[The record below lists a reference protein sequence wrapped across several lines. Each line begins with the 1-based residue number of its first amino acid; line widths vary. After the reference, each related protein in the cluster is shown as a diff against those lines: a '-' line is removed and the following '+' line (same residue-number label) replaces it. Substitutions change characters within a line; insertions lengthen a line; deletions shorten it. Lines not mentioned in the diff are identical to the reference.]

1 MTRLALLAALLVA
14 FAPAVSRMLA
24 GHGALPAS
32 QLTELCTSAGLQ
44 LADVAAAFANH
55 TTHGH
60 EAPPTAPHHGE
71 DGNVCDYCALAAS
84 LSLPLLALHAIAP
97 LPAATSEPLLPAPRL
112 KTIANLRGLGGQG
125 PPILL

>member
-14 FAPAVSRMLA
+14 FAPAVSRLLA

-44 LADVAAAFANH
+44 LADVGKLFAGH
-55 TTHGH
+55 ATQGH
-60 EAPPTAPHHGE
+60 EVPPAAPHHGE
-71 DGNVCDYCALAAS
+71 DGNACDYCTLAAT
-84 LSLPLLALHAIAP
+84 LSLPLLAPHAVAP
-97 LPAATSEPLLPAPRL
+97 QLVAASEPLLPSPRL
-112 KTIANLRGLGGQG
+112 KAIANLRGLGGQG

>member
-14 FAPAVSRMLA
+14 FAPTVSRMLV
-24 GHGALPAS
+24 GHGALPAP

-44 LADVAAAFANH
+44 LADVATVFADH
-55 TTHGH
+55 SAHGH
-60 EAPPTAPHHGE
+60 EIPPTTPHHGE

-84 LSLPLLALHAIAP
+84 LSLPLPALHAIAP
-97 LPAATSEPLLPAPRL
+97 PPAAGEPLLPAPRL